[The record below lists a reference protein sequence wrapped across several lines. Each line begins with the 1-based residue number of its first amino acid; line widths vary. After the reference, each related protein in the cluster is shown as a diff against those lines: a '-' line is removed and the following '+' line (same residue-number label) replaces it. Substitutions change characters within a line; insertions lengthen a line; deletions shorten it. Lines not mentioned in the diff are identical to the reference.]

1 MARTGRPKKETS
13 KTDIVSLRIRRED
26 AEKLE
31 YLTMKTDR
39 SKTDILLNGLRMV
52 YNLEQNK
59 T

>member
-1 MARTGRPKKETS
+1 MIKVGRPKKETS
-13 KTDIVSLRIRRED
+13 KTDIVSLRLRRED

-31 YLTMKTDR
+31 YLSAKTDR

-52 YNLEQNK
+52 YNLEKNK